1 MSKFSQEQIDW
12 VKRELKI
19 VDLAQG
25 AGLELRRKN
34 GQFVTCCPW
43 HDDKEPSLFIH
54 PEKNLFNC
62 FGCDAGG
69 DVIQWIMRTQKLDF
83 SAVMQ
88 WAQENFS
95 AFPGDESPA
104 YPLDVQADD
113 QELLHQVI
121 EFYHQKLLQDNQAQD
136 YLAKRGILDNEALKT
151 FRIGFAD
158 RDLGRALPSHQLK
171 TGKLIRSRLIDVGVY
186 RRQTGH
192 GHFNGCLV
200 FPVIDPDNKV
210 HEIYG
215 RKIRNNLRKGTD
227 YHLYLPGDY
236 RPFDGRGIWNE
247 RALAVHQE
255 IILCE
260 SIIDALSFWVA
271 GYRNV
276 TAIYGTNGFTD
287 DHLDA
292 LAKYKTKTVLL
303 ALDRDDEGEAAAN
316 RISKILL
323 ESGIGVYR
331 CDFPRATK
339 DANAYIQ
346 IAGKGYH
353 GEMQSKSIHDWL
365 GVIIRNATWLGQ
377 GEKPEMETEP
387 GFLKEAR
394 EQIAGERRE
403 RAVQEEAAKEKTVAT
418 GSISQDGARQREAS
432 GKAAIENASS
442 DEAASRLPSL
452 AAKAAPCSAS
462 EMGPVAPLSKPSSGV
477 ATNGSGDLSGCG
489 STKSPSRLATEQG
502 VSFTFGERTYRVR
515 GLEKNLSYAVMKI
528 NLLVRRGGNETFHID
543 TFDLYQARHRSS
555 FIKQAS
561 IELSL
566 EESIL
571 KREVGKILVKLEE
584 LQEQQIEQETSPAP
598 VQVELSSDEQ
608 NEALVLLKDS
618 QLLQRILDDFAACGV
633 VGEENNKLI
642 GYLAAVSRKLN
653 DPLAVLIQ
661 SSSAAGKSSLMDAI
675 LSFVPEEDKVIYSA
689 MTGQSLYY
697 MGGGD
702 LKHKILAISEE
713 EGVRQAS
720 YALKLLQSEG
730 SLRIAS
736 TGKDP
741 NTGRME
747 TQEYTVEGPVMLFL
761 TTTSYEVDEEL
772 QNRCLTLSVC
782 ENQQQTQAI
791 HREQRKRQTLD
802 GLLSQQNRRNIQQR
816 HQNAQRLLRPLLVA
830 NNHAEGLTFRTDRT
844 RTRRDHAKYLTLI
857 RTIALL
863 HQHQREIKTV
873 ERDGQTIEYIEA
885 TQDDIHK
892 ADELASSVLARSYEE
907 LPEKTEQ
914 LLMAIQEMVHATCL
928 DEQIHPD
935 DYRFTRKQIRHYLA
949 EHALTISPTHLKR
962 HLAVLEEYEYLILHS
977 GGGRGCLKTYQL
989 DSLDGLSK
997 LLLRRQKSLKMDE
1010 KSMLNGEKSAGS
1022 PGEVRDFL
1030 SVKTPEKNGVYR
1042 YQNGEVR

>member
-1 MSKFSQEQIDW
+1 
-12 VKRELKI
+12 
-19 VDLAQG
+19 
-25 AGLELRRKN
+25 
-34 GQFVTCCPW
+34 
-43 HDDKEPSLFIH
+43 
-54 PEKNLFNC
+54 
-62 FGCDAGG
+62 
-69 DVIQWIMRTQKLDF
+69 MRTQKLDF
-83 SAVMQ
+83 SAVME
-88 WAQENFS
+88 WVQENFS
-95 AFPGDESPA
+95 AFPGDEKSSA
-104 YPLDVQADD
+104 CPLDAQADD
-113 QELLHQVI
+113 QKLLHQVI
-121 EFYHQKLLQDNQAQD
+121 EFYHQKLLQDNRAQD
-136 YLAKRGILDNEALKT
+136 YLAKRGILDGEALKT

-158 RDLGRALPSHQLK
+158 RDLGRLLPSKQVKAGKQIRTQLM
-171 TGKLIRSRLIDVGVY
+171 DVGVY

-192 GHFNGCLV
+192 GHFNGCIV
-200 FPVIDPDNKV
+200 FPVIDTENKV

-215 RKIRNNLRKGTD
+215 RKITSSLRKGTD
-227 YHLYLPGDY
+227 RHMYLPGDG
-236 RPFDGRGIWNE
+236 RPFSGRGIWNE

-271 GYRNV
+271 GHKNV
-276 TAIYGTNGFTD
+276 TCLYGTQNLSD
-287 DHLDA
+287 ELLDA
-292 LAKYKTKTVLL
+292 FRNYKTKTVLL
-303 ALDRDDEGEAAAN
+303 AFDRDDSGKAAVD
-316 RISKILL
+316 RHSKIFL
-323 ESGIGVYR
+323 ELGMAVYR
-331 CDFPRATK
+331 IDFPAGM
-339 DANAYIQ
+339 DANEYACSLKT
-346 IAGKGYH
+346 ADG
-353 GEMQSKSIHDWL
+353 SSSASLDL
-365 GVIIRNATWLGQ
+365 VVRSATWLG
-377 GEKPEMETEP
+377 GS
-387 GFLKEAR
+387 
-394 EQIAGERRE
+394 
-403 RAVQEEAAKEKTVAT
+403 EEAAKEKMVETD
-418 GSISQDGARQREAS
+418 SISQDEAQQREAS

-452 AAKAAPCSAS
+452 AAKAA
-462 EMGPVAPLSKPSSGV
+462 V
-477 ATNGSGDLSGCG
+477 ATEVN
-489 STKSPSRLATEQG
+489 EQG

-528 NLLVRRGGNETFHID
+528 NLLVRRGENETFHID
-543 TFDLYQARHRSS
+543 TFDLYQARHRAS

-584 LQEQQIEQETSPAP
+584 LQEQQITAELSPAA
-598 VQVELSSDEQ
+598 VQIELSSDEQ
-608 NEALVLLKDS
+608 SEALVLLKDP

-782 ENQQQTQAI
+782 EDQQQTQAI

-802 GLLSQQNRRNIQQR
+802 GLLSQQNRQRIQQR

-885 TQDDIHK
+885 MQSDIHK
-892 ADELASSVLARSYEE
+892 ADELASLVLARSYEE
-907 LPEKTEQ
+907 LPERTQFVWDTVNEMLIGACQ
-914 LLMAIQEMVHATCL
+914 QQEIGS
-928 DEQIHPD
+928 EEF
-935 DYRFTRKQIRHYLA
+935 RFTRRELRLVSGIGNTQLKLHLDRLEDLEYVVR
-949 EHALTISPTHLKR
+949 LKR
-962 HLAVLEEYEYLILHS
+962 NGSNPTIVYAVIEIDP
-977 GGGRGCLKTYQL
+977 KTSHY
-989 DSLDGLSK
+989 DSSFTGEK
-997 LLLRRQKSLKMDE
+997 GLLRGAFGGPPE
-1010 KSMLNGEKSAGS
+1010 NGK
-1022 PGEVRDFL
+1022 PH
-1030 SVKTPEKNGVYR
+1030 KTPEKNGQLQGV
-1042 YQNGEVR
+1042 V

>member
-136 YLAKRGILDNEALKT
+136 YLAKRGILDGEALKT

-158 RDLGRALPSHQLK
+158 RDLGRLLPSKQVKAGKQIRTQLM
-171 TGKLIRSRLIDVGVY
+171 DVGVY

-192 GHFNGCLV
+192 GHFNGCIV
-200 FPVIDPDNKV
+200 FPVIDTENKV

-215 RKIRNNLRKGTD
+215 RKITSSLRKGTD
-227 YHLYLPGDY
+227 RHMYLPGDG
-236 RPFDGRGIWNE
+236 RPFSGRGIWNE

-353 GEMQSKSIHDWL
+353 GKMQSKSIHDWL

-403 RAVQEEAAKEKTVAT
+403 RAVQEEAAKEKMVAT
-418 GSISQDGARQREAS
+418 DSISQDGAQQREAS

-442 DEAASRLPSL
+442 DVVSSCLSSL
-452 AAKAAPCSAS
+452 AAGPAAPCSAS
-462 EMGPVAPLSKPSSGV
+462 EMGPVASLSKPSCDV
-477 ATNGSGDLSGCG
+477 ATNGSGDSSGCG
-489 STKSPSRLATEQG
+489 STESPSALPTTESPSRLATEQG

-528 NLLVRRGGNETFHID
+528 NLLVRRGENETFHID

-571 KREVGKILVKLEE
+571 KREVGKILVQLEE
-584 LQEQQIEQETSPAP
+584 LQEQQITAELSPAP
-598 VQVELSSDEQ
+598 VQVELSSEEQ
-608 NEALVLLKDS
+608 HEALALLKDP

-782 ENQQQTQAI
+782 EDQQQTQAI

-802 GLLSQQNRRNIQQR
+802 GLLSQQNRQRIQQR

-885 TQDDIHK
+885 MQGDIHK
-892 ADELASSVLARSYEE
+892 ADELASLVLARSYEE
-907 LPEKTEQ
+907 LPERTQFVWDTVNEMLIGACQ
-914 LLMAIQEMVHATCL
+914 QQEIGS
-928 DEQIHPD
+928 DEF
-935 DYRFTRKQIRHYLA
+935 RFTRRELRLVSGIGNTQLKLHLDRLEDLEYVVR
-949 EHALTISPTHLKR
+949 LKR
-962 HLAVLEEYEYLILHS
+962 NGSNPTIVYAVIEIDP
-977 GGGRGCLKTYQL
+977 KTSHY
-989 DSLDGLSK
+989 DSSFTGEK
-997 LLLRRQKSLKMDE
+997 GLLRGAFGGPPE
-1010 KSMLNGEKSAGS
+1010 NGK
-1022 PGEVRDFL
+1022 PL
-1030 SVKTPEKNGVYR
+1030 KTPEKNGQLQGV
-1042 YQNGEVR
+1042 V